1 MNKVDY
7 VSANGDMLINFRKIK
22 YASGVRNAK
31 KTAENTEAAKR
42 REVAARNAEKR
53 TAEITPALSRGKS
66 AVRESSVVKMRTQNR
81 TYAQPSVRVNTQNV
95 RTRTAAAHTAKAVT
109 AKPVTAEDV
118 RTAAAEF
125 LSYSCE
131 EKAYTETAKAAKTA
145 RFPIA
150 FFATAA
156 VVTLLFIMLIGAYSQ
171 LSEALAEK
179 ESLENSINACLS
191 TKDELEMRISEKLSL
206 DEIENIAVNR
216 LGMVKAE
223 GANVGYISI
232 AGEDKIVVADT
243 KEQTGENMSIVMS
256 SVGRLLDNLIH
267 KNR

>member
-1 MNKVDY
+1 MDY

-22 YASGVRNAK
+22 YASGVRK
-31 KTAENTEAAKR
+31 SQKTAENTEAAKR

-53 TAEITPALSRGKS
+53 AVEVTPALSRGKS
-66 AVRESSVVKMRTQNR
+66 AVRESFAVKMRAQSR
-81 TYAQPSVRVNTQNV
+81 TYARPATNANAGALRAQRTQAANRVGK
-95 RTRTAAAHTAKAVT
+95 TAVS
-109 AKPVTAEDV
+109 KPMTAEDV

-232 AGEDKIVVADT
+232 AGEDKVVISDT
-243 KEQTGENMSIVMS
+243 GESAGENMSIVMS
-256 SVGRLLDNLIH
+256 SVGRLFDNLIH
-267 KNR
+267 KSR